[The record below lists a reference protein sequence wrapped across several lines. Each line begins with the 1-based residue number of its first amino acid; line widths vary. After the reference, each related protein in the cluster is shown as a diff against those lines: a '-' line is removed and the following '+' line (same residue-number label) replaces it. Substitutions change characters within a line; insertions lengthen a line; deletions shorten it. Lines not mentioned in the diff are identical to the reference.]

1 MLKTMMQ
8 NFENKLLNKK
18 MQEKMSIAFSMV
30 IRLMI
35 ACLIV
40 AIVGLTY
47 VSSKLKTFYQS
58 SYNNVALAH
67 SSYGNLQEGAKNL
80 LHACLISDPEIVE
93 SRLALADTCFDKMKQ
108 ELSDLKSTS
117 FADIS
122 VFDAMDGDIEVIDTL
137 IVQFRDF
144 SRQNDIENAF
154 IVYSQQML
162 SYFADISANITTI
175 EEVEAENAAAMYKA
189 SQITKY
195 VSIIILVMAGVLSIL
210 LGRNVS
216 AILSKALN
224 SSTSELQ
231 AASVQ
236 MASGN
241 FDVSINYTSEDELG
255 GLADAMRNMVDTTHA
270 VVSDTGRMLS
280 GLAEGDFTVQT
291 EIEEKYVGIYETLKN
306 AIQNL
311 EIRLNETILG
321 IGNVADQVN
330 TGAAQLAQSAQ
341 QLAEGATEQAGA
353 IEELTAQVEN
363 VASMTNDNAEET
375 LKAAESIEAIAD
387 EAMQGQEEVYRL
399 VDAMD
404 KINSTSKEIENIIA
418 DIEDIASQTNLLSL
432 NASIE
437 AARAGEAGK
446 GFAVVADQIGN
457 LAASSAQSAVH
468 TKELIAKALGEVAN
482 GSRITMNTAEVL
494 KKVLSSMDGIKENAK
509 NSSEGSKQQ
518 AEMMKEILSGIEQIS
533 SVIQTNSAM
542 AQQTSATSE
551 ELTSQAET
559 LNSMVSA
566 FKTHAPSLPCQA

>member
-1 MLKTMMQ
+1 
-8 NFENKLLNKK
+8 
-18 MQEKMSIAFSMV
+18 MSIAFSMV

-122 VFDAMDGDIEVIDTL
+122 VFDAMDGDTEAIDAL

-162 SYFADISANITTI
+162 SYFADISTNITTI

-270 VVSDTGRMLS
+270 VVSDTGRVLS

-363 VASMTNDNAEET
+363 VTSMTNDNAEET

-437 AARAGEAGK
+437 AARAGEAGR

-551 ELTSQAET
+551 ELTSQSET

-566 FKTHAPSLPCQA
+566 FKTHVL

>member
-1 MLKTMMQ
+1 MLKTMMK

-18 MQEKMSIAFSMV
+18 MQEKMSIAFGMV

-108 ELSDLKSTS
+108 ELIDLKSTS

-122 VFDAMDGDIEVIDTL
+122 VFDAMDGDIEVIDSL
-137 IVQFRDF
+137 IVQFQDF

-195 VSIIILVMAGVLSIL
+195 VSIIILLMAGVLSIL

-231 AASVQ
+231 AAAVQ

-255 GLADAMRNMVDTTHA
+255 SLADAMRNMVDTTHA
-270 VVSDTGRMLS
+270 VVSDAGRMLS

-291 EIEEKYVGIYETLKN
+291 EIEERYVGIYETLKN
-306 AIQNL
+306 AMQNL
-311 EIRLNETILG
+311 EIRLSDTILG
-321 IGNVADQVN
+321 IGEVADQVN
-330 TGAAQLAQSAQ
+330 TGAGQLAQSAQ

-363 VASMTNDNAEET
+363 VTNMTKDNAEET
-375 LKAAESIEAIAD
+375 LKAAQSIETIAD

-399 VDAMD
+399 IDAMD
-404 KINSTSKEIENIIA
+404 RINSTSKEIENIIT

-437 AARAGEAGK
+437 AARAGEAGR

-457 LAASSAQSAVH
+457 LASSSAQSAVR
-468 TKELIAKALGEVAN
+468 TRELIAKALEEVTD

-494 KKVLSSMDGIKENAK
+494 KKVLSSMNGIKENAK
-509 NSSEGSKQQ
+509 NSSAGSHQQ
-518 AEMMKEILSGIEQIS
+518 AEMMKEILLGIEQIS

-551 ELTSQAET
+551 ALTSQSET

-566 FKTHAPSLPCQA
+566 FKTNAS

>member
-1 MLKTMMQ
+1 MLKTMMKD
-8 NFENKLLNKK
+8 FENKLLNKK
-18 MQEKMSIAFSMV
+18 MQDKMSVSFGMM

-80 LHACLISDPEIVE
+80 LHACLISDPETVE

-108 ELSDLKSTS
+108 EFIDLRSTS
-117 FADIS
+117 FADTS
-122 VFDAMDGDIEVIDTL
+122 VFDAMDGDTEAIDTL
-137 IVQFRDF
+137 IVQFREF

-162 SYFADISANITTI
+162 SYFADISANVVTI
-175 EEVEAENAAAMYKA
+175 EEVEAENAAAMYNA

-195 VSIIILVMAGVLSIL
+195 VSIVILIMAGILSIL

-224 SSTSELQ
+224 KSTSELQ

-255 GLADAMRNMVDTTHA
+255 SLADAMRNMVDTTHA

-291 EIEEKYVGIYETLKN
+291 EMEEKYVGIYETLKD
-306 AIQNL
+306 AMQNL
-311 EIRLNETILG
+311 EIRLSETILG
-321 IGNVADQVN
+321 IGEVADQVN
-330 TGAAQLAQSAQ
+330 TGAEQLAQSAQ

-353 IEELTAQVEN
+353 IEEITAQVEN
-363 VASMTNDNAEET
+363 VTNMTNENAKET
-375 LKAAESIEAIAD
+375 LKAAESIETIAD

-399 VDAMD
+399 IDAMD

-457 LAASSAQSAVH
+457 LAASSAQSAVR
-468 TKELIAKALGEVAN
+468 TRELIAKALEEVEN
-482 GSRITMNTAEVL
+482 GSRITMNTAEVM
-494 KKVLSSMDGIKENAK
+494 KKVLSSMDGIKENAN

-518 AEMMKEILSGIEQIS
+518 AEMMKEILSGIEQFS

-551 ELTSQAET
+551 ELTSQSET

-566 FKTHAPSLPCQA
+566 FKTNAS

>member
-1 MLKTMMQ
+1 MLKTMMK

-18 MQEKMSIAFSMV
+18 MQEKMSISFGMV

-47 VSSKLKTFYQS
+47 VSSKLKTFYEY

-80 LHACLISDPEIVE
+80 LHACLISDPETVE

-108 ELSDLKSTS
+108 EFIDLRSTS
-117 FADIS
+117 FADTS
-122 VFDAMDGDIEVIDTL
+122 VFDAMDGDTETIDAL
-137 IVQFRDF
+137 IVQFREF

-162 SYFADISANITTI
+162 SYFADISANVVTI

-195 VSIIILVMAGVLSIL
+195 VSIIILIMAGVLSIL

-241 FDVSINYTSEDELG
+241 FAVSINYTSEDELG
-255 GLADAMRNMVDTTHA
+255 SLADAMRNMVDTTHA

-291 EIEEKYVGIYETLKN
+291 EIAERYVGIYETLIN
-306 AIQNL
+306 AMQNL
-311 EIRLNETILG
+311 EIRLSETILG
-321 IGNVADQVN
+321 IGGVANQVN
-330 TGAAQLAQSAQ
+330 TGAEQLAQSAQ

-353 IEELTAQVEN
+353 IEEITAQVEN
-363 VASMTNDNAEET
+363 VTKMTNDNAEET
-375 LKAAESIEAIAD
+375 LKAAESIETIAD

-399 VDAMD
+399 IDAMD

-457 LAASSAQSAVH
+457 LAASSAQSAVR
-468 TKELIAKALGEVAN
+468 TRELIAKALEEVEN
-482 GSRITMNTAEVL
+482 GSRITMNTAEVM
-494 KKVLSSMDGIKENAK
+494 KKVLSSMNGIKENAK

-518 AEMMKEILSGIEQIS
+518 AEMMKEILSGIEQFS
-533 SVIQTNSAM
+533 SVIQTNSSM

-551 ELTSQAET
+551 ELTSQSET

-566 FKTHAPSLPCQA
+566 FKTNAS

>member
-1 MLKTMMQ
+1 MLKTWMKD
-8 NFENKLLNKK
+8 FENKLLNKK
-18 MQEKMSIAFSMV
+18 MQEKMSTSFSMV

-80 LHACLISDPEIVE
+80 LHACLISDPDIVE
-93 SRLALADTCFDKMKQ
+93 NRLALADTCFDKMKQ
-108 ELSDLKSTS
+108 ELNDLKSTS
-117 FADIS
+117 FADKS
-122 VFDAMDGDIEVIDTL
+122 VFDAMDGDTEVIDAL
-137 IVQFRDF
+137 IAQFRDY

-195 VSIIILVMAGVLSIL
+195 ICIAILVLAGVLSIL

-270 VVSDTGRMLS
+270 VVSDTGRVLS

-291 EIEEKYVGIYETLKN
+291 EIEEKYIGIYETLKN
-306 AIQNL
+306 AMQNL
-311 EIRLNETILG
+311 KVRLSKTIQG
-321 IGNVADQVN
+321 IGDVADQVN
-330 TGAAQLAQSAQ
+330 TGAEQLAQSAQ

-363 VASMTNDNAEET
+363 VTNMTKDSAAET
-375 LKAAESIEAIAD
+375 QKAAESIEMIAD

-399 VDAMD
+399 IDAMD
-404 KINSTSKEIENIIA
+404 KINSTSKEIENIIT

-437 AARAGEAGK
+437 AARAGEAGR

-457 LAASSAQSAVH
+457 LASSSAQSAVH
-468 TKELIAKALGEVAN
+468 TRELIAKALEEVSA

-509 NSSEGSKQQ
+509 NSSVSSRQQ
-518 AEMMKEILSGIEQIS
+518 VEMMNEILLGIEQIS

-551 ELTSQAET
+551 ELTSQSET

-566 FKTHAPSLPCQA
+566 FKTNAS

>member
-1 MLKTMMQ
+1 
-8 NFENKLLNKK
+8 
-18 MQEKMSIAFSMV
+18 MSMSFGMV

-35 ACLIV
+35 VCLIV

-80 LHACLISDPEIVE
+80 LHACLISDPETVE
-93 SRLALADTCFDKMKQ
+93 SRLTLADTCFDKMKQ
-108 ELSDLKSTS
+108 EFIDLRSTS
-117 FADIS
+117 FADTS
-122 VFDAMDGDIEVIDTL
+122 VFDAMDDDTEAIDTL
-137 IVQFRDF
+137 IVQFREF

-162 SYFADISANITTI
+162 SYFADISANVVTI

-195 VSIIILVMAGVLSIL
+195 VSIIILIMAGVLSIL

-216 AILSKALN
+216 AILSRALN
-224 SSTSELQ
+224 KSTSELQ

-255 GLADAMRNMVDTTHA
+255 SLADAMRNMVDTTHA
-270 VVSDTGRMLS
+270 VISDTGRMLS

-291 EIEEKYVGIYETLKN
+291 EIAERYVGIYETLKN
-306 AIQNL
+306 AMQNL
-311 EIRLNETILG
+311 EIRLSETILG
-321 IGNVADQVN
+321 IGEVADQVN
-330 TGAAQLAQSAQ
+330 TGAEQLAQSAQ

-353 IEELTAQVEN
+353 IEEITAQVEN
-363 VASMTNDNAEET
+363 VTNMTNENAEET
-375 LKAAESIEAIAD
+375 LKAAESIETIAD

-399 VDAMD
+399 IDAMD

-457 LAASSAQSAVH
+457 LAASSAQSAIR
-468 TKELIAKALGEVAN
+468 TRELIAKALEEVEH
-482 GSRITMNTAEVL
+482 GSRITMNTAEVM
-494 KKVLSSMDGIKENAK
+494 KKVLSSMNGIKDNAK

-518 AEMMKEILSGIEQIS
+518 AEMMKEILSGIEQFS
-533 SVIQTNSAM
+533 TVIQTNSAM

-551 ELTSQAET
+551 ELTSQSET

-566 FKTHAPSLPCQA
+566 FKTNAS

>member
-1 MLKTMMQ
+1 MISK
-8 NFENKLLNKK
+8 NFESKLHNKK
-18 MQEKMSIAFSMV
+18 MQEKMSVSFGMV

-35 ACLIV
+35 VCLIV

-108 ELSDLKSTS
+108 ELIDLKSTS
-117 FADIS
+117 FADTS
-122 VFDAMDGDIEVIDTL
+122 VFDAMDGDVAVIDKL

-195 VSIIILVMAGVLSIL
+195 ICIIILVIAGVFSIL
-210 LGRNVS
+210 LGKYVS
-216 AILSKALN
+216 TILSKALN
-224 SSTSELQ
+224 NSTSELQ

-255 GLADAMRNMVDTTHA
+255 GLADAMRNMVDTTRA

-291 EIEEKYVGIYETLKN
+291 DIGEKYVGIYEILKN
-306 AIQNL
+306 AMQNL
-311 EIRLNETILG
+311 EIRLSETIWG
-321 IGNVADQVN
+321 IGNVANQVN

-363 VASMTNDNAEET
+363 VTNMTNDNAEET
-375 LKAAESIEAIAD
+375 WKAAQSIEAIAD
-387 EAMQGQEEVYRL
+387 EAMQGQEEIYRL
-399 VDAMD
+399 IDAMD
-404 KINSTSKEIENIIA
+404 KINDTSKEIENIIA

-468 TKELIAKALGEVAN
+468 TRELIAKALGEVAN
-482 GSRITMNTAEVL
+482 GSRITMNTAEVM
-494 KKVLSSMDGIKENAK
+494 KKVLSSMNGIKDNAK

-518 AEMMKEILSGIEQIS
+518 AEMMKEVMSGIEQIS
-533 SVIQTNSAM
+533 SVIQANSAM

-551 ELTSQAET
+551 ELTSQSET

-566 FKTHAPSLPCQA
+566 FKTNAS

>member
-1 MLKTMMQ
+1 M
-8 NFENKLLNKK
+8 
-18 MQEKMSIAFSMV
+18 
-30 IRLMI
+30 R
-35 ACLIV
+35 
-40 AIVGLTY
+40 
-47 VSSKLKTFYQS
+47 
-58 SYNNVALAH
+58 
-67 SSYGNLQEGAKNL
+67 
-80 LHACLISDPEIVE
+80 
-93 SRLALADTCFDKMKQ
+93 
-108 ELSDLKSTS
+108 STS
-117 FADIS
+117 FADTS
-122 VFDAMDGDIEVIDTL
+122 VFDAMDGDTEAIDTL
-137 IVQFRDF
+137 IVQFREF

-162 SYFADISANITTI
+162 SYFADISANVVTI
-175 EEVEAENAAAMYKA
+175 EEVEAENAAAMYNA

-195 VSIIILVMAGVLSIL
+195 ICIIILVIAGALSIL

-241 FDVSINYTSEDELG
+241 FDVSIHYTSEDELG
-255 GLADAMRNMVDTTHA
+255 GLADSMRNMVDTTHA

-306 AIQNL
+306 AMQNL
-311 EIRLNETILG
+311 KIRLTETILG
-321 IGNVADQVN
+321 IGEVADQVN

-353 IEELTAQVEN
+353 IEELTTQVEN
-363 VASMTNDNAEET
+363 VTNMTKDNAEET
-375 LKAAESIEAIAD
+375 LKAAQSIETIAD

-399 VDAMD
+399 IDAMD
-404 KINSTSKEIENIIA
+404 RINSTSKEIENIIT

-457 LAASSAQSAVH
+457 LAANSAQSAVR
-468 TKELIAKALGEVAN
+468 TRELIAKALEEVTD
-482 GSRITMNTAEVL
+482 GSRITMNTAEVM
-494 KKVLSSMDGIKENAK
+494 KKVLSSMNGIKENAK
-509 NSSEGSKQQ
+509 NSSAGSEQQ
-518 AEMMKEILSGIEQIS
+518 AAMMNEILLGIEQIS

-551 ELTSQAET
+551 ELTRQSET
-559 LNSMVSA
+559 LNGMVSA
-566 FKTHAPSLPCQA
+566 FKTDAS

>member
-122 VFDAMDGDIEVIDTL
+122 VFDAMDGDTEAIDAL

-162 SYFADISANITTI
+162 SYFADISTNITTI

-270 VVSDTGRMLS
+270 VVSDTGRVLS

-363 VASMTNDNAEET
+363 VTSMTNDNAEET

-437 AARAGEAGK
+437 AARAGEAGR

-551 ELTSQAET
+551 ELTSQSET

-566 FKTHAPSLPCQA
+566 FKTHVL

>member
-1 MLKTMMQ
+1 MLKTWMKD
-8 NFENKLLNKK
+8 FENKLLNKK
-18 MQEKMSIAFSMV
+18 MQEKMSVSFSMV
-30 IRLMI
+30 IRLLI

-40 AIVGLTY
+40 SIVGLTY

-80 LHACLISDPEIVE
+80 LHACLISDPDIVE

-108 ELSDLKSTS
+108 ELNDLKSTS
-117 FADIS
+117 FADKS
-122 VFDAMDGDIEVIDTL
+122 VFDAMDGDIEVIDAL
-137 IVQFRDF
+137 IVQFREF

-195 VSIIILVMAGVLSIL
+195 ICIAILVLAGVLSIF

-216 AILSKALN
+216 AILSRALN

-255 GLADAMRNMVDTTHA
+255 CLADAMRNMVDTTHA

-291 EIEEKYVGIYETLKN
+291 EMEGKYIGIYETLKN
-306 AIQNL
+306 AMQNL
-311 EIRLNETILG
+311 KVRLSKTIQG
-321 IGNVADQVN
+321 IGDVADQVN
-330 TGAAQLAQSAQ
+330 TGAEQLAQSAQ

-363 VASMTNDNAEET
+363 VTNMTKDSAAET
-375 LKAAESIEAIAD
+375 QKAAESIETIAD

-399 VDAMD
+399 IDAMD
-404 KINSTSKEIENIIA
+404 RINNTSKEIENIIT

-437 AARAGEAGK
+437 AARAGEAGR

-457 LAASSAQSAVH
+457 LASSSAQSAVH
-468 TKELIAKALGEVAN
+468 TRELIAKALEEVTD

-494 KKVLSSMDGIKENAK
+494 KKVLSSMNGIKENAK
-509 NSSEGSKQQ
+509 NSSASSRQQ
-518 AEMMKEILSGIEQIS
+518 VEMMNEILLGIEQIS
-533 SVIQTNSAM
+533 TVIQTNSAM

-551 ELTSQAET
+551 ELTSQSET

-566 FKTHAPSLPCQA
+566 FKTNA

>member
-1 MLKTMMQ
+1 MISK
-8 NFENKLLNKK
+8 NFERKLHNKK
-18 MQEKMSIAFSMV
+18 MQEKMSVSFGMV
-30 IRLMI
+30 IKLMI
-35 ACLIV
+35 VCLVV
-40 AIVGLTY
+40 AIAGLTY

-108 ELSDLKSTS
+108 ELRDLRSTS
-117 FADIS
+117 FADKS
-122 VFDAMDGDIEVIDTL
+122 VFDAMDGDTEVIDAL
-137 IVQFRDF
+137 VVQFREF

-195 VSIIILVMAGVLSIL
+195 ISIIILVIAGALSIL

-216 AILSKALN
+216 AILSKTLN

-241 FDVSINYTSEDELG
+241 FDVSIHYTSEDELG
-255 GLADAMRNMVDTTHA
+255 GLAESMRNMVDTTRA

-280 GLAEGDFTVQT
+280 ALADGDFTVQT
-291 EIEEKYVGIYETLKN
+291 EIGERYVGIYETLKN
-306 AIQNL
+306 AMQNL
-311 EIRLNETILG
+311 EVRLSETILG

-341 QLAEGATEQAGA
+341 QLAEGATEQAGV

-363 VASMTNDNAEET
+363 VTNMTNDNAKET
-375 LKAAESIEAIAD
+375 LKSAESIETIAD
-387 EAMQGQEEVYRL
+387 EAMQGQEEIYKL
-399 VDAMD
+399 IDAMD

-457 LAASSAQSAVH
+457 LAAISAQSAVH
-468 TKELIAKALGEVAN
+468 TRELIAKALGEVAN

-518 AEMMKEILSGIEQIS
+518 AEMMKEILSGIEQFS
-533 SVIQTNSAM
+533 TVVQTNSAI

-551 ELTSQAET
+551 ELTSQSET

-566 FKTHAPSLPCQA
+566 FKTNAS

>member
-1 MLKTMMQ
+1 MNKK
-8 NFENKLLNKK
+8 FESKLHNKK
-18 MQEKMSIAFSMV
+18 MQEKMSESFGMV
-30 IRLMI
+30 IRLLI
-35 ACLIV
+35 VCLIV

-80 LHACLISDPEIVE
+80 LHACLISDPETVE

-122 VFDAMDGDIEVIDTL
+122 VFDAMDGDTEAIDAL
-137 IVQFRDF
+137 IVDFRDY

-195 VSIIILVMAGVLSIL
+195 ICIIILVMVGVLSIL

-216 AILSKALN
+216 AILSKELN

-231 AASVQ
+231 AASIQ

-255 GLADAMRNMVDTTHA
+255 GLADAMRNMVDTTRA

-280 GLAEGDFTVQT
+280 ALAEGDFTVQT
-291 EIEEKYVGIYETLKN
+291 EMEDRYVGIYEILKN
-306 AIQNL
+306 AIQDL
-311 EIRLNETILG
+311 EIRLSETILG
-321 IGNVADQVN
+321 IGDVADQVN

-353 IEELTAQVEN
+353 IEEITAQVEN
-363 VASMTNDNAEET
+363 VTNMTND
-375 LKAAESIEAIAD
+375 
-387 EAMQGQEEVYRL
+387 
-399 VDAMD
+399 
-404 KINSTSKEIENIIA
+404 
-418 DIEDIASQTNLLSL
+418 
-432 NASIE
+432 
-437 AARAGEAGK
+437 
-446 GFAVVADQIGN
+446 
-457 LAASSAQSAVH
+457 
-468 TKELIAKALGEVAN
+468 
-482 GSRITMNTAEVL
+482 
-494 KKVLSSMDGIKENAK
+494 
-509 NSSEGSKQQ
+509 
-518 AEMMKEILSGIEQIS
+518 
-533 SVIQTNSAM
+533 
-542 AQQTSATSE
+542 
-551 ELTSQAET
+551 
-559 LNSMVSA
+559 
-566 FKTHAPSLPCQA
+566 

>member
-1 MLKTMMQ
+1 MIKK
-8 NFENKLLNKK
+8 FENQLHSKK
-18 MQEKMSIAFSMV
+18 MQEKMSFAFSMM

-35 ACLIV
+35 ACLVI

-47 VSSKLKTFYQS
+47 VSSKLKSFYQY

-80 LHACLISDPEIVE
+80 LHACLISDPEVVE
-93 SRLALADTCFDKMKQ
+93 SRLELADTCFAKMKQ

-122 VFDAMDGDIEVIDTL
+122 VFNTMNADIEAIDAL
-137 IVQFRDF
+137 IIQFQDF

-162 SYFADISANITTI
+162 PWFADISANITKI
-175 EEVEAENAAAMYKA
+175 EEVEAENAASMYRD
-189 SQITKY
+189 SQITRY
-195 VSIIILVMAGVLSIL
+195 ISIIILIIVGISSVL
-210 LGRNVS
+210 LGRNTS
-216 AILSKALN
+216 AILSRVLN
-224 SSTSELQ
+224 RPTSELQ
-231 AASVQ
+231 EASIQ
-236 MASGN
+236 MAAGN
-241 FDVSINYTSEDELG
+241 FDVRINYTSEDELG
-255 GLADAMRNMVDTTHA
+255 SLADAMRNMVDTTRA
-270 VVSDTGRMLS
+270 VVSDAGRMLS

-291 EIEEKYVGIYETLKN
+291 EIEEKYVGIYETLIN
-306 AIQNL
+306 AMQNL
-311 EIRLNETILG
+311 ETRLSETILG
-321 IGNVADQVN
+321 IGDAADQVN
-330 TGAAQLAQSAQ
+330 TGAAQLAKSAQ
-341 QLAEGATEQAGA
+341 QLAEGATEQAGV

-363 VASMTNDNAEET
+363 VTNMTKNNAEET
-375 LKAAESIEAIAD
+375 LRAAQSIETIAD

-399 VDAMD
+399 IDAMD
-404 KINSTSKEIENIIA
+404 RINSTSKEIEDIIA

-468 TKELIAKALGEVAN
+468 TRELIAKALGEVTD
-482 GSRITMNTAEVL
+482 GSRITMNTAEVM
-494 KKVLSSMDGIKENAK
+494 KKVLSSMNGIKENAK

-518 AEMMKEILSGIEQIS
+518 SEMMKEILLGIEQIS

-551 ELTSQAET
+551 ELTSQSET
-559 LNSMVSA
+559 LNSMISA
-566 FKTHAPSLPCQA
+566 FKTNVS

>member
-1 MLKTMMQ
+1 MLKTMMK
-8 NFENKLLNKK
+8 NFENKLLNRK
-18 MQEKMSIAFSMV
+18 MQEKMSIAFGMV

-108 ELSDLKSTS
+108 EFIDLRSTS
-117 FADIS
+117 FADTS
-122 VFDAMDGDIEVIDTL
+122 VFDAMDDDTAAIDAL
-137 IVQFRDF
+137 IVQFREF

-162 SYFADISANITTI
+162 SYFADISANVVTI

-195 VSIIILVMAGVLSIL
+195 ICIIILVIAGALSIL

-216 AILSKALN
+216 AILSKVLN

-241 FDVSINYTSEDELG
+241 FDVSIHYTSEDELG
-255 GLADAMRNMVDTTHA
+255 GLADSMRNMVDTTHA
-270 VVSDTGRMLS
+270 IVSDTGRMLS

-306 AIQNL
+306 AMQNL
-311 EIRLNETILG
+311 KIRLTETILG
-321 IGNVADQVN
+321 IGEVADQVN

-353 IEELTAQVEN
+353 IEELTTQVEN
-363 VASMTNDNAEET
+363 VTNMTKDNAEET
-375 LKAAESIEAIAD
+375 LKAAQSIETIAD

-399 VDAMD
+399 IDAMD
-404 KINSTSKEIENIIA
+404 RINSTSKEIENIIT

-457 LAASSAQSAVH
+457 LAANSAQSAVR
-468 TKELIAKALGEVAN
+468 TRELIAKALEEVTD
-482 GSRITMNTAEVL
+482 GSRITMNTAEVM

-509 NSSEGSKQQ
+509 NSSAGSEQQ
-518 AEMMKEILSGIEQIS
+518 AAMMNEILLGIEQIS

-551 ELTSQAET
+551 ELTGQSET

-566 FKTHAPSLPCQA
+566 FKTNIS

>member
-1 MLKTMMQ
+1 MNKK
-8 NFENKLLNKK
+8 FESKLHNKK
-18 MQEKMSIAFSMV
+18 MQEKMSESFGMV
-30 IRLMI
+30 IRLLI
-35 ACLIV
+35 VCLIV

-47 VSSKLKTFYQS
+47 VSSKLKTFYQY

-122 VFDAMDGDIEVIDTL
+122 VFDAMDGDTEAIDAL
-137 IVQFRDF
+137 IVDFRDY

-195 VSIIILVMAGVLSIL
+195 ICIIILVMVGVLSIL

-216 AILSKALN
+216 AILSKELN

-231 AASVQ
+231 AASIQ

-255 GLADAMRNMVDTTHA
+255 GLADAMRNMVDTTRA

-280 GLAEGDFTVQT
+280 ALAEGDFTVQT
-291 EIEEKYVGIYETLKN
+291 EMEDRYVGIYEILKN
-306 AIQNL
+306 AIQDL
-311 EIRLNETILG
+311 EIRLSETILG
-321 IGNVADQVN
+321 IGDVADQVN

-353 IEELTAQVEN
+353 IEEITAQVEN
-363 VASMTNDNAEET
+363 VTNMTNDNAEET
-375 LKAAESIEAIAD
+375 LKAAESIETIAD

-399 VDAMD
+399 IDAMD

-457 LAASSAQSAVH
+457 LAANSAQSAVH
-468 TKELIAKALGEVAN
+468 TRELIAKALGEVAN
-482 GSRITMNTAEVL
+482 GNRITMNTAEVL

-509 NSSEGSKQQ
+509 NSSEGSRQQ
-518 AEMMKEILSGIEQIS
+518 AEMMKEILSGIEQFS

-551 ELTSQAET
+551 ELTSQSET

-566 FKTHAPSLPCQA
+566 FKTNAS